1 MLSFFCSVIII
12 YKDIERLRVLEII
25 LNGLKETSEFGI
37 KLGSLLKP
45 GDVVC
50 LNGDLGA
57 GKTTLTKSIGI
68 GLGVDDYITS
78 PTFSLINEYV
88 GRMPVYHFD
97 VYRLENADE
106 LYDLGFDEYFYG
118 RGVSIIEWADRI
130 ENLLPEERIV
140 LDIGKTEDIDERRI
154 NIEVFGNRY
163 KEILEELDIN

>member
-1 MLSFFCSVIII
+1 M
-12 YKDIERLRVLEII
+12 
-25 LNGLKETSEFGI
+25 NGLKETSEFGI

-130 ENLLPEERIV
+130 ERLLPEERIV
-140 LDIGKTEDIDERRI
+140 LYIGKTPDIDERRI